1 MMIFCYLGNGGTPV
15 RHFTHQ
21 LQSAQAQ
28 QAPKLPPREPP
39 PPPPSSSSF
48 NENKLKPGQ
57 QSPMS
62 SSSTG

>member
-1 MMIFCYLGNGGTPV
+1 MILYYLGNEGLPV
-15 RHFTHQ
+15 RHFTHSSQ
-21 LQSAQAQ
+21 PAQGTQ
-28 QAPKLPPREPP
+28 PPKLPPREPP

-48 NENKLKPGQ
+48 NENKLKPSQ